1 MAASTSIIEK
11 IKKILSKTIENG
23 CTPEE
28 AAAAAAMASKLMEQ
42 HQIEQADLVE
52 KGEVVLDPI
61 SYEIFYE
68 GQRVDTWIASLANV
82 MSPAFCC
89 IVVISPNRGL
99 GCYGRPD
106 NRAAFKAT
114 FEFIKAAVQKGAQRT
129 CPKTVHGRTWNQS
142 YGLGAGAKVHERIK
156 EERAVLT
163 AQAAAGSKSA
173 LMILDEEGLVKK
185 HVSDMKFK
193 DSNRKPE
200 INANGYM
207 QGYKDGDKLNLGSVP
222 GRTQFKGYS
231 LTA

>member
-1 MAASTSIIEK
+1 MAASNVIEK

-28 AAAAAAMASKLMEQ
+28 AASAAAMASRLMEQ
-42 HQIEQADLVE
+42 HQIEMADLVE
-52 KGEVVLDPI
+52 KGEVTLEPI
-61 SYEIFYE
+61 DFDIFYA

-82 MSPAFCC
+82 LSPAFCC

-114 FEFIKAAVQKGAQRT
+114 FEYLKAAVQKGAQKT
-129 CPKTVHGRTWNQS
+129 CPKTVHGRTWGQS
-142 YGLGAGAKVHERIK
+142 YGLGAAAKVNERVK
-156 EERAVLT
+156 QERAALT
-163 AQAAAGSKSA
+163 AQAQAGSKHA
-173 LMILDEEGLVKK
+173 LMIVDEEGLVKK
-185 HVSDMKFK
+185 HIENMKFK
-193 DSNRKPE
+193 QSNHKPE
-200 INANGYM
+200 IDPNGYV

-222 GRTQFKGYS
+222 GRTEFKGYS